1 MVIEIAKIISTDIRS
16 RSNAE
21 IIRAAIDGI
30 SEKITLD
37 FSSVTFISRSF
48 TDELCNII
56 DSCEHLEITNTS
68 DFVKSMIDTVS
79 KSRKTKRVFT
89 QDNSEIKEFNDMKS
103 LSAFLQTI

>member
-48 TDELCNII
+48 TDELCNIL
-56 DSCEHLEITNTS
+56 DSCTNLEITNTS